1 MISEQKL
8 ATMTRILYLERKD
21 AESQRL
27 YRTREYFL
35 FEHGKHR
42 TNGIFVSFVFFRV
55 QQKY

>member
-35 FEHGKHR
+35 FEHESHDGLAR
-42 TNGIFVSFVFFRV
+42 QPEGES
-55 QQKY
+55 Q